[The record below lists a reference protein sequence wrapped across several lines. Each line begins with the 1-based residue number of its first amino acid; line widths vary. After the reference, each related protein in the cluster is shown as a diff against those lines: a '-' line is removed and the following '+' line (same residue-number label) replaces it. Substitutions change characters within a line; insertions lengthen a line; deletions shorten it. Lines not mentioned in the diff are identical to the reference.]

1 MAHVQIGGV
10 MKTCSSSITCT
21 QHITTDGC
29 EQALS
34 FSFAAGL
41 TLIEMNASR
50 DY

>member
-1 MAHVQIGGV
+1 MARVYIGGA

-21 QHITTDGC
+21 PHITTDGC

-34 FSFAAGL
+34 FYFTMGL
-41 TLIEMNASR
+41 ALIEMNASR